1 MVLMRLAVTCVLL
14 VLIAS
19 CGSNGAKDPALPS
32 EGFTLE
38 ELYPAYI
45 SATTEIANIS
55 TNELIKVYRELL
67 PSLEDDVRQADVMA
81 RIADLESLYQEQLS
95 EQAEQSGD
103 EPYLPDYTLAIEAYQ
118 LVLQQFPDQEND
130 AVYYQLAK
138 AYDLSGNAGGTYSAL
153 TELVNRYPHSSYFLE
168 AQFRRGDY
176 LFGQEEFKMAQDAYQ
191 AVLDQ
196 GDYTAFYENAV
207 YMHGWSLFKRSYY
220 EPSLASFSKVLDRT
234 IPESGLIADV
244 SVNQLSLVEDSLRI
258 MSVIFSYMDGHET
271 IAQTYAQLGNR
282 SYEGLLY
289 ERLGDLY
296 VDQQRY
302 QDAIDTYKTFV
313 EQSPRSDKAPE
324 VQNKVLNTMALAQF
338 FTQAFIEKERF
349 IADYD
354 VQGDYYAQA
363 RPERKAYI
371 RDYLYAYL
379 DEVARFY
386 HARAQKEQGELKRFR
401 EPPAARHSAMLADY
415 AMAADYYQR
424 FVIAF
429 ADDMHAPEKSF
440 MMGEAFSEIGDF
452 EQAIVAY
459 ERTAYDFGLNMYSE
473 DAAYAAVIAYRKLI
487 ETEADEW
494 QRNELIRK
502 RLETQLLFVDNFAFS
517 DYAKPVLL
525 DSIDMLYEE
534 KNYEEAV
541 TQSERFLALEPQG
554 TEKERLAVNL
564 VLGHSYFELGLYDM
578 AETAY
583 NQALE
588 LLAASDNQQRVE
600 LRDRI
605 AASIYRNAE
614 TVAAEGDPLE
624 AVDEFLRVVSTAPES
639 KYRKNAEYDAA
650 TYLIIAEKWER
661 ALDLLSSY
669 RSRYDKQRIDLDI
682 TSKMLA
688 AYEGLEQYE
697 LAATELIRVSNLS
710 KDELKKRQTLFLAAE
725 YYEKAGN
732 DTRAL
737 AIYRDYA
744 HLYPEPFDLAMEVR
758 YKLSEMYRK
767 MDDESRRRYW
777 LEKII
782 VADRD
787 AGADRTERSRY
798 LAAYSRNVFA
808 EDYLKDFNAIKLT
821 LPLRQ
826 SLTAKQ
832 TTMQETLRR
841 YQQVLD
847 YEVQEFTTQSLYRVA
862 FIYAQL
868 SRDLMTSDRPQGLNA
883 LELEQYDM
891 LLEEQAYPFE
901 ETAIEVHESNVQ
913 NGWQGS
919 YDKWVQKSIDALA
932 KLLPGRY
939 NKQEQQGGYSDAI
952 Y

>member
-1 MVLMRLAVTCVLL
+1 MRLLITLMCAALL
-14 VLIAS
+14 VSCAS
-19 CGSNGAKDPALPS
+19 QSSKSQSPASPS
-32 EGFTLE
+32 DKFLLGD
-38 ELYPAYI
+38 LYPAYV

-55 TNELIKVYRELL
+55 TNELIKTYRDLL
-67 PSLEDDVRQADVMA
+67 PHLEDDARQADVMA
-81 RIADLESLYQEQLS
+81 RIADLESVLQEQLTAR
-95 EQAEQSGD
+95 AEETDGD
-103 EPYLPDYTLAIEAYQ
+103 PYLPDYTLAIEAYQ
-118 LVLQQFPDQEND
+118 LVLQQFPDKDN
-130 AVYYQLAK
+130 AAIYYQLAK
-138 AYDLSGNAGGTYSAL
+138 AYDLSGNAGGSYSAL
-153 TELVNRYPHSSYFLE
+153 TELVNRYLQSNYYLE

-176 LFGQEEFKMAQDAYQ
+176 LFGQSEYKMAQDAYQ
-191 AVLDQ
+191 AVLDL
-196 GDYTAFYENAV
+196 GDHTPFYENAV

-220 EPSLASFSKVLDRT
+220 EPSLVSFSKVLDRT
-234 IPESGLIADV
+234 MPENGLIEDV
-244 SVNQLSLVEDSLRI
+244 NSSQLALVEDSLRI
-258 MSVIFSYMDGHET
+258 MSIIFSYLEGHET
-271 IAQTYAQLGNR
+271 ITQTYAQLGAR

-296 VDQQRY
+296 VSQQRY
-302 QDAIDTYKTFV
+302 QDAIGTYKTYI
-313 EQSPRSDKAPE
+313 EKMPMSDKAPE
-324 VQNKVLNTMALAQF
+324 LQNKVLDTMLKARF
-338 FTQAFIEKERF
+338 FTQAFLEKEHF
-349 IADYD
+349 IAEYD

-363 RPERKAYI
+363 RPERQAYI
-371 RDYLYAYL
+371 RNYLYAYL

-386 HARAQKEQGELKRFR
+386 HARAQQAKKDLSRFR
-401 EPPAARHSAMLADY
+401 DPPPAKRSAMLADY
-415 AMAADYYQR
+415 ATATDYYQR
-424 FVIAF
+424 FIVAF

-440 MMGEAFSEIGDF
+440 MMGEAFSEIGDYQ
-452 EQAIVAY
+452 QAITAY
-459 ERTAYDFGLNMYSE
+459 ERTAYDFGINVFSE

-487 ETEADEW
+487 ETETDEW
-494 QRNELIRK
+494 QKNELIRK

-517 DYAKPVLL
+517 AYAKPILL
-525 DSIDMLYEE
+525 DSIDMLYDE

-541 TQSERFLALEPQG
+541 TQSERFLALQPPG

-564 VLGHSYFELGLYDM
+564 VLGHSYFEMTLYDM
-578 AETAY
+578 AEKSY
-583 NQALE
+583 IEALN
-588 LLAASDNQQRVE
+588 LIDKNDNKQRVE
-600 LRDRI
+600 LVDRI

-614 TVAAEGDPLE
+614 AMVNEGNQLE
-624 AVDEFLRVVSTAPES
+624 AVDEFMRVVTTAPES
-639 KYRKNAEYDAA
+639 QYRKNAEYDAA
-650 TYLIIAEKWER
+650 TYLIIAEQWQR
-661 ALDLLSSY
+661 ALDVLLSY

-682 TSKMLA
+682 TSKILA
-688 AYEGLEQYE
+688 SYEGLQQYE
-697 LAATELIRVSNLS
+697 LAAAELIRVSGLT

-725 YYEKAGN
+725 YYEKANN
-732 DTRAL
+732 DARAL
-737 AIYRDYA
+737 EIYRDYA

-767 MDDESRRRYW
+767 MSDENRRRYW

-787 AGADRTERSRY
+787 AGAERTERSRY
-798 LAAYSRNVFA
+798 LAAFSRNVFA
-808 EDYLKDFNAIKLT
+808 EDNLKDFNAIKLT

-832 TTMQETLRR
+832 KSMQETLRR

-868 SRDLMTSDRPQGLNA
+868 SRDLMSSDRPKGLNE

-932 KLLPGRY
+932 ELMPGRY
-939 NKQEQQGGYSDAI
+939 NKPEAQGGYSDVI